1 MQFWRMHTDLQAAG
15 INCLTYGSFF
25 IFISLTGQLIQNG
38 SFTHNP
44 RNSSGV
50 AQREMIWASAK
61 S

>member
-1 MQFWRMHTDLQAAG
+1 MHTDLQAAG
-15 INCLTYGSFF
+15 INCLTYGSFL
-25 IFISLTGQLIQNG
+25 IFISLKGQFIQNG

-50 AQREMIWASAK
+50 PQREMIWASAK